1 MPSFTGI
8 LWKTFALLKT
18 RNNYNNSDNKE
29 IIKQILNDVYND
41 DSLSIYVDKILLNT
55 IGMTF
60 DLETIIEIKNG
71 KERVKLLI

>member
-1 MPSFTGI
+1 M
-8 LWKTFALLKT
+8 KT